1 VTERPKTRQRK
12 APGSRL
18 TQGQVD
24 EIFARFQAADPD
36 PRTELLYDD
45 NFTLLV
51 AVVLSAQATDVGVNR
66 ATPDLFR
73 MANTPEKM
81 VALGEAGV
89 TEKIKTIGLYRNKA
103 KNVVALSK
111 MLIEEHDGEVP
122 GTLAELEALPGVGR
136 KTANVVLN
144 VAFGQPTIGIDTHA
158 FRVANRTGLAPGKT
172 PLKVEEILNRIVPER
187 YKHNAH
193 HWLILQGRY
202 VCKARKPECWRC
214 IIADICIFK
223 PKTEAPA

>member
-1 VTERPKTRQRK
+1 MTERPKTRQRK

-89 TEKIKTIGLYRNKA
+89 TEKIKTIGL
-103 KNVVALSK
+103 
-111 MLIEEHDGEVP
+111 
-122 GTLAELEALPGVGR
+122 
-136 KTANVVLN
+136 
-144 VAFGQPTIGIDTHA
+144 
-158 FRVANRTGLAPGKT
+158 
-172 PLKVEEILNRIVPER
+172 
-187 YKHNAH
+187 
-193 HWLILQGRY
+193 
-202 VCKARKPECWRC
+202 
-214 IIADICIFK
+214 
-223 PKTEAPA
+223 